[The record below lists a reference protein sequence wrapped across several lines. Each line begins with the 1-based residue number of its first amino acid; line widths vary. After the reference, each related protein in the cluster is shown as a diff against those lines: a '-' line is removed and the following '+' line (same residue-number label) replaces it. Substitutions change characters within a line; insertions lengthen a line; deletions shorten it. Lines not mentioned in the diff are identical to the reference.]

1 MNQNTN
7 EFIKTF
13 LKIEK
18 SEEKENTSY
27 SIDKNHQL
35 FSFYSLDGNKSDFE
49 MDKIF
54 IDKDDK
60 SFIYEIMCQNCIKDF
75 IKGINFCFIS
85 FGETTNYKFECLI
98 GNVKSNCTNKNN
110 YGILL
115 RFLDEL
121 LIKKEEK
128 EFDYTIKISNF
139 LIFQNNL
146 IDLTYFG
153 VKSKKNYEIDV
164 NIFLSNAYQINNDND
179 IINKMNKINL
189 TEYNDIIKYLHYI
202 QIFLLKLQSNN
213 IYNKSNICFIIYL
226 FNEKTKEIIS
236 STSFIILLGSE
247 NLYEKYIANL
257 DKEKINNNNNK
268 LIKNVKFS
276 LEARNTF
283 NSIIESISNNMSFNQ
298 LIKNKINSEICDS
311 KLTIVLHNICFG
323 KDISKIKYRIIG
335 NIKPTKGNYQNT
347 KDVLIFLFDLWKIFN
362 FKKEIK
368 SEIIEN
374 KNNNDNIQFNLEYT
388 IKEQKNK
395 INNLTWKIEKL
406 NNKIKFLETNYQ
418 KQINVLR
425 NCFEFNG
432 DINILLSGDEKSKEM
447 KYVQKYKNYQNTI
460 RDYEITQ
467 KNLETNLE
475 ESKKEI
481 ELLKGKLNSRKEQQD
496 MINYYL
502 AAQNSIISKKSDKDN
517 NRCNNLLKQIGEL
530 TQKIITKDKLISTLQ
545 KELDK
550 TKNIFLDFPNYTETL
565 KENDKMKKI
574 IEENKY
580 GNKNIESSL
589 REKIENMKQKEKKV
603 LKEMKLNYDSI
614 IFEKDNEL
622 LKLQKNLEEKAKDN
636 NKTILELIKIYRT
649 LINFISYIEK
659 NKTNLEQNYKGLNE
673 TIKGINNGLNQSV
686 YPNLFRELKLK
697 NQNII
702 DLKDISKDSDLSKNS
717 EIVRKETKKE
727 KQEIKKSL
735 ETSKDKTIEELK
747 EKYKMLCMTFDLQ
760 IKKNNNNLVI
770 INSQKRTIEKLEREL
785 NLYRNIMEKKKIRI
799 NSLSQDFQ
807 ENKILQKSFS
817 FNNKDFLKITKPFII
832 KRNKRTNNLY
842 NFDSYRQ
849 KTTNNNTNFNSFSSF
864 QNTNDKSIY
873 NNKNIKEFLLI
884 RKKLKKVDKNKRPFS
899 VSREKKN
906 NLISSS
912 N

>member
-35 FSFYSLDGNKSDFE
+35 FSFYSFDGNKSDFE

-121 LIKKEEK
+121 LIKKKEK
-128 EFDYTIKISNF
+128 EFDYTIKFSNF

-153 VKSKKNYEIDV
+153 AKSKKNYEIDV
-164 NIFLSNAYQINNDND
+164 NIFLSNG
-179 IINKMNKINL
+179 
-189 TEYNDIIKYLHYI
+189 
-202 QIFLLKLQSNN
+202 
-213 IYNKSNICFIIYL
+213 FIIYL
-226 FNEKTKEIIS
+226 FNEKTKEIVS

-517 NRCNNLLKQIGEL
+517 NKCNNLLKQIGEL

-565 KENDKMKKI
+565 RENDKMKKI

-614 IFEKDNEL
+614 ILEKDNEL

-636 NKTILELIKIYRT
+636 NKTILELTKIYRT
-649 LINFISYIEK
+649 LMNFISYIEN
-659 NKTNLEQNYKGLNE
+659 NKTNLIQNSKELNE
-673 TIKGINNGLNQSV
+673 TIKGINNGLNKSV

-702 DLKDISKDSDLSKNS
+702 DLKDINKDSDLSK
-717 EIVRKETKKE
+717 K
-727 KQEIKKSL
+727 
-735 ETSKDKTIEELK
+735 
-747 EKYKMLCMTFDLQ
+747 FG
-760 IKKNNNNLVI
+760 NN
-770 INSQKRTIEKLEREL
+770 
-785 NLYRNIMEKKKIRI
+785 
-799 NSLSQDFQ
+799 
-807 ENKILQKSFS
+807 
-817 FNNKDFLKITKPFII
+817 
-832 KRNKRTNNLY
+832 
-842 NFDSYRQ
+842 
-849 KTTNNNTNFNSFSSF
+849 
-864 QNTNDKSIY
+864 
-873 NNKNIKEFLLI
+873 
-884 RKKLKKVDKNKRPFS
+884 
-899 VSREKKN
+899 
-906 NLISSS
+906 
-912 N
+912 

>member
-18 SEEKENTSY
+18 SEEKENISY

-128 EFDYTIKISNF
+128 VFDYTIKFSNF

-153 VKSKKNYEIDV
+153 AKSKKNYEIDV
-164 NIFLSNAYQINNDND
+164 NIFLSNAYKINNDND

-257 DKEKINNNNNK
+257 DKEKINNNNK

-311 KLTIVLHNICFG
+311 KVTIVLHNICFG

-517 NRCNNLLKQIGEL
+517 NKCNNLLKQIGEL

-717 EIVRKETKKE
+717 EIVRKE
-727 KQEIKKSL
+727 
-735 ETSKDKTIEELK
+735 KD
-747 EKYKMLCMTFDLQ
+747 
-760 IKKNNNNLVI
+760 
-770 INSQKRTIEKLEREL
+770 
-785 NLYRNIMEKKKIRI
+785 
-799 NSLSQDFQ
+799 
-807 ENKILQKSFS
+807 
-817 FNNKDFLKITKPFII
+817 
-832 KRNKRTNNLY
+832 
-842 NFDSYRQ
+842 
-849 KTTNNNTNFNSFSSF
+849 
-864 QNTNDKSIY
+864 
-873 NNKNIKEFLLI
+873 
-884 RKKLKKVDKNKRPFS
+884 
-899 VSREKKN
+899 
-906 NLISSS
+906 
-912 N
+912 

>member
-35 FSFYSLDGNKSDFE
+35 FSFYSFDGNKSDFE

-121 LIKKEEK
+121 LIKKEGK
-128 EFDYTIKISNF
+128 EFDYTIKFSNF

-164 NIFLSNAYQINNDND
+164 NIFLSNAYKINNDND
-179 IINKMNKINL
+179 IVNKMNKINL

-517 NRCNNLLKQIGEL
+517 NKCNNLLKQIGEL

-649 LINFISYIEK
+649 LINFISYIF
-659 NKTNLEQNYKGLNE
+659 Y
-673 TIKGINNGLNQSV
+673 
-686 YPNLFRELKLK
+686 
-697 NQNII
+697 II
-702 DLKDISKDSDLSKNS
+702 Y
-717 EIVRKETKKE
+717 RK
-727 KQEIKKSL
+727 
-735 ETSKDKTIEELK
+735 
-747 EKYKMLCMTFDLQ
+747 
-760 IKKNNNNLVI
+760 
-770 INSQKRTIEKLEREL
+770 
-785 NLYRNIMEKKKIRI
+785 
-799 NSLSQDFQ
+799 
-807 ENKILQKSFS
+807 
-817 FNNKDFLKITKPFII
+817 
-832 KRNKRTNNLY
+832 
-842 NFDSYRQ
+842 
-849 KTTNNNTNFNSFSSF
+849 
-864 QNTNDKSIY
+864 
-873 NNKNIKEFLLI
+873 
-884 RKKLKKVDKNKRPFS
+884 
-899 VSREKKN
+899 
-906 NLISSS
+906 
-912 N
+912 

>member
-35 FSFYSLDGNKSDFE
+35 FSFYSFDGNKSDFE

-98 GNVKSNCTNKNN
+98 GNVKSNCTNINN

-121 LIKKEEK
+121 LIKKEGK
-128 EFDYTIKISNF
+128 VFDYTIKFSNF

-164 NIFLSNAYQINNDND
+164 NIFLSNAYKINNDND

-226 FNEKTKEIIS
+226 FNEKTKEIVS

-502 AAQNSIISKKSDKDN
+502 AAQNSIISKKNDKDN
-517 NRCNNLLKQIGEL
+517 NKCNNLLKQIGEL

-589 REKIENMKQKEKKV
+589 REKIENMKQKEKKEI
-603 LKEMKLNYDSI
+603 KEMKLNYDSI
-614 IFEKDNEL
+614 ILEKDNEL

-702 DLKDISKDSDLSKNS
+702 DLKDTNKDSDLSKNL
-717 EIVRKETKKE
+717 EIIRKETKKE
-727 KQEIKKSL
+727 KQEINKSF
-735 ETSKDKTIEELK
+735 ETSKDKIIEELK

-760 IKKNNNNLVI
+760 IKKNNNT
-770 INSQKRTIEKLEREL
+770 IN
-785 NLYRNIMEKKKIRI
+785 NI
-799 NSLSQDFQ
+799 L
-807 ENKILQKSFS
+807 
-817 FNNKDFLKITKPFII
+817 
-832 KRNKRTNNLY
+832 
-842 NFDSYRQ
+842 
-849 KTTNNNTNFNSFSSF
+849 
-864 QNTNDKSIY
+864 IY
-873 NNKNIKEFLLI
+873 Y
-884 RKKLKKVDKNKRPFS
+884 
-899 VSREKKN
+899 
-906 NLISSS
+906 
-912 N
+912 

>member
-1 MNQNTN
+1 MIENSK
-7 EFIKTF
+7 EYIKTF
-13 LKIEK
+13 LKVEK
-18 SEEKENTSY
+18 TGDNEDS
-27 SIDKNHQL
+27 L
-35 FSFYSLDGNKSDFE
+35 FSLDEKHNIFSLNSLNKEKLNFE
-49 MDKIF
+49 FDKIF
-54 IDKDDK
+54 IDKDEN
-60 SFIYEIMCQNCIKDF
+60 SYIYENVGNNFIQEY
-75 IKGINFCFIS
+75 IKGINYCFIS
-85 FGETTNYKFECLI
+85 FGENFNKKFETII
-98 GNVKSNCTNKNN
+98 GDIKENFSKVNN
-110 YGILL
+110 YGILM

-121 LIKKEEK
+121 LKKRK
-128 EFDYTIKISNF
+128 QNEFDYTIKLSNF
-139 LIFQNNL
+139 LIYEDNL
-146 IDLTYFG
+146 IDLTK
-153 VKSKKNYEIDV
+153 VRNKTQKD
-164 NIFLSNAYQINNDND
+164 YQIDLNFLLSDAHKIKNDSN
-179 IINKMNKINL
+179 IINKMNQINL
-189 TEYNDIIKYLHYI
+189 TNFNDIINYLHCI
-202 QIFLLKLQSNN
+202 HNFLYKINDEKV
-213 IYNKSNICFIIYL
+213 YNKFNICFIIYL
-226 FNEKTKEIIS
+226 FDEISNKIIS
-236 STSFIILLGSE
+236 TISFIILLGSE

-257 DKEKINNNNNK
+257 DKEKINNNNK

-502 AAQNSIISKKSDKDN
+502 AAQNSIISKKNDKDN
-517 NRCNNLLKQIGEL
+517 SKCNNLLKQIGEL

-565 KENDKMKKI
+565 RENDKMKKI

-614 IFEKDNEL
+614 ILEKDNEL

-659 NKTNLEQNYKGLNE
+659 NKTNLVQNSKELNE
-673 TIKGINNGLNQSV
+673 TIKGINNGLNKFV

-717 EIVRKETKKE
+717 EIIRKETKKE
-727 KQEIKKSL
+727 KQEINKSL
-735 ETSKDKTIEELK
+735 ETSKDKIIEELK

-770 INSQKRTIEKLEREL
+770 INSQKRTIEKLEKEL
-785 NLYRNIMEKKKIRI
+785 NLYRNFMEKKKIRI

-817 FNNKDFLKITKPFII
+817 FNNKDFFKITKPFII
-832 KRNKRTNNLY
+832 KRNKRANDLY

-873 NNKNIKEFLLI
+873 NNKNIKELLLI

-899 VSREKKN
+899 VSREKKY

>member
-18 SEEKENTSY
+18 SEEKENTLY
-27 SIDKNHQL
+27 SIDKNHQV

-121 LIKKEEK
+121 LIKKEGK
-128 EFDYTIKISNF
+128 EFDYTIKFSNF

-153 VKSKKNYEIDV
+153 AKSKKNYEIDV
-164 NIFLSNAYQINNDND
+164 NIFLSNAYKINNDND

-257 DKEKINNNNNK
+257 DKEKINNNNK

-395 INNLTWKIEKL
+395 IN
-406 NNKIKFLETNYQ
+406 
-418 KQINVLR
+418 
-425 NCFEFNG
+425 
-432 DINILLSGDEKSKEM
+432 
-447 KYVQKYKNYQNTI
+447 
-460 RDYEITQ
+460 
-467 KNLETNLE
+467 
-475 ESKKEI
+475 
-481 ELLKGKLNSRKEQQD
+481 
-496 MINYYL
+496 
-502 AAQNSIISKKSDKDN
+502 II
-517 NRCNNLLKQIGEL
+517 I
-530 TQKIITKDKLISTLQ
+530 
-545 KELDK
+545 
-550 TKNIFLDFPNYTETL
+550 Y
-565 KENDKMKKI
+565 
-574 IEENKY
+574 
-580 GNKNIESSL
+580 
-589 REKIENMKQKEKKV
+589 
-603 LKEMKLNYDSI
+603 
-614 IFEKDNEL
+614 
-622 LKLQKNLEEKAKDN
+622 
-636 NKTILELIKIYRT
+636 KTILIDIYFKLIIIYFE
-649 LINFISYIEK
+649 FIKYYI
-659 NKTNLEQNYKGLNE
+659 L
-673 TIKGINNGLNQSV
+673 
-686 YPNLFRELKLK
+686 
-697 NQNII
+697 
-702 DLKDISKDSDLSKNS
+702 
-717 EIVRKETKKE
+717 
-727 KQEIKKSL
+727 
-735 ETSKDKTIEELK
+735 
-747 EKYKMLCMTFDLQ
+747 
-760 IKKNNNNLVI
+760 
-770 INSQKRTIEKLEREL
+770 
-785 NLYRNIMEKKKIRI
+785 
-799 NSLSQDFQ
+799 
-807 ENKILQKSFS
+807 
-817 FNNKDFLKITKPFII
+817 
-832 KRNKRTNNLY
+832 
-842 NFDSYRQ
+842 
-849 KTTNNNTNFNSFSSF
+849 
-864 QNTNDKSIY
+864 
-873 NNKNIKEFLLI
+873 
-884 RKKLKKVDKNKRPFS
+884 
-899 VSREKKN
+899 
-906 NLISSS
+906 
-912 N
+912 